1 MSITDFEGYR
11 AIEHGGITYYVA
23 LEDEKRPLVV
33 SEDKQADSDGFYE
46 CEWMLLCGRGKVL
59 DVVKPDG
66 YTVHFN
72 PIRKEILMDEVKAAG

>member
-1 MSITDFEGYR
+1 MSITDFEGFR
-11 AIEHGGITYYVA
+11 TVEHGGKTYYVA
-23 LEDEKRPLVV
+23 LEDEKHPLVV

-46 CEWMLLCGRGKVL
+46 CEWLLCERGKSL

-72 PIRKEILMDEVKAAG
+72 PVRKEILMDEVKAAG